1 MARGDAIIGGIVF
14 TPADQETL
22 RLIRDEPYAARCARL
37 AERLCLSHNG
47 AKKRLDHLRLQT
59 GTSSVNELLEWV
71 WRNGE
76 AIDRVFADNVP
87 PDPAGETGTRP
98 GPGSVLDPDAET
110 AGLPVASPPCDDGD
124 DMDRRAFLED
134 AGKLTGALVS
144 IACLQSVELGRSL
157 EASDVGPATLEQL
170 DATVERFEREYFARP
185 LPELMAEVQIW
196 RQYVAR
202 LLQGRH
208 TLSQRRHLYG
218 VAGWLSA
225 LLGSLAFDLGH
236 ESAARAHRATALHL
250 AAEADDGR
258 LTAWVRGSQ
267 AAMAVYI
274 GEYPQAVEFAMA
286 GLEAAPATEVGVVR
300 LCWQEARGHARMG
313 DAAGFEHAV
322 GCATQAFD
330 RLVSQPD
337 PGVFS
342 FAAADFPYYGAT
354 CYVWLDEPRRAMD
367 EAEQAIRVFDAAP
380 TDWPAARVIGRLD
393 LAMAL
398 LQLRQVEDASTVG
411 GEALNLYASGRRS
424 HNIDLRAAELRSALQ
439 GHTDLPAVRE
449 LNERF
454 EVVCGEARP
463 R

>member
-1 MARGDAIIGGIVF
+1 MARGDVVIGRIAF
-14 TPADQETL
+14 TPADWETL
-22 RLIRDEPYAARCARL
+22 LLIRAEPYSARCARL

-59 GTSSVNELLEWV
+59 GTSSVDELLEWV

-76 AIDRVFADNVP
+76 AIDRALDGSVP
-87 PDPAGETGTRP
+87 PGPAQETSTRP
-98 GPGSVLDPDAET
+98 RPGSLLHADVGS
-110 AGLPVASPPCDDGD
+110 AGLLVALPPCDDGD
-124 DMDRRAFLED
+124 DMDRRAFLKD
-134 AGKLTGALVS
+134 AGKLTGALMAT
-144 IACLQSVELGRSL
+144 ACLHSVELDRSL
-157 EASDVGPATLEQL
+157 EVSDVGPGTLEQL
-170 DATVERFEREYFARP
+170 DRAVDRFGREYFSRP
-185 LPELMAEVQIW
+185 LPDLLAEVQIW

-208 TLSQRRHLYG
+208 TLAQRRHLYG

-225 LLGSLAFDLGH
+225 LLGSMAFDLGH

-250 AAEADDGR
+250 ATEADDGR

-267 AAMAVYI
+267 AAMAIYT
-274 GEYPQAVEFAMA
+274 GEFPQAVAFAMA
-286 GLEAAPATEVGVVR
+286 GLEATPAEVGAVR
-300 LCWQEARGHARMG
+300 LYWQEARGSARMG

-322 GCATQAFD
+322 GRATATFD
-330 RLVSQPD
+330 RLASEPD

-342 FAAADFPYYGAT
+342 FTAADFPYYGAT
-354 CYVWLDEPRRAMD
+354 CYVWLDQPRRAMD

-380 TDWPAARVIGRLD
+380 ADWPAARVVARLD

-398 LQLRQVEDASTVG
+398 LQLRQVEDACTVG
-411 GEALNLYASGRRS
+411 GEALNLYGSGRRS
-424 HNIDLRAAELRSALQ
+424 HNIDLRAGELRTALQ
-439 GHTDLPAVRE
+439 GSENLPSVRE

-454 EVVCGEARP
+454 EVVCEEARP